1 MICPFCNFQRTSSH
15 TNALWECPNCK
26 KAYNKF
32 KPHKK
37 AKFIMP
43 TKSTRRVGITVIDL
57 LCCIIGVAFLWFGF
71 NNLTESTQ
79 TWAIICI
86 ITGVIMLLPVLRKS
100 SESSWVE
107 FFDSD
112 FFGGSSD
119 GGGDS
124 GGDSGGGGE

>member
-1 MICPFCNFQRTSSH
+1 
-15 TNALWECPNCK
+15 
-26 KAYNKF
+26 
-32 KPHKK
+32 
-37 AKFIMP
+37 MP